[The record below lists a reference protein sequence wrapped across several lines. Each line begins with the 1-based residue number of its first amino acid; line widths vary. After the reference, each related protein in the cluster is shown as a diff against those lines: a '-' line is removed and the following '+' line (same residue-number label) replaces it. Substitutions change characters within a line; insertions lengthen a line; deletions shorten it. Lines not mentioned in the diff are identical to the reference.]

1 MEVLLLPE
9 HPNRDKNA
17 RTKIDF
23 LIIDYWIS
31 YKQCKDNQLLSGI
44 RQSES
49 TFFRETQIATI
60 LQRLFALIV
69 SVLTLLLSNK
79 YSWQYDNQ
87 DHKNLHLQGMELY
100 NMQCVAAIA
109 VNNH

>member
-1 MEVLLLPE
+1 MNKFLPSRASSYGRAPPVHKPTGGHGFRDHTPPSFA
-9 HPNRDKNA
+9 HPASPAPNA
-17 RTKIDF
+17 TV
-23 LIIDYWIS
+23 
-31 YKQCKDNQLLSGI
+31 
-44 RQSES
+44 
-49 TFFRETQIATI
+49 

-69 SVLTLLLSNK
+69 SVLTLLLSDK
-79 YSWQYDNQ
+79 YSWQYENQ